1 MTNHELIVR
10 YFDSLNARD
19 WAGFSALLDEHVVYE
34 MPQTRE
40 RVRGREAYVDFNV
53 TYPAAWKLEPVR
65 IIADES
71 RGSSEFKCFVE
82 NEVLV
87 AIAFFEFNGEK
98 IVRITDYWPEAYEP
112 PARASRFVERV

>member
-1 MTNHELIVR
+1 MTNRDLIVR
-10 YFDSLNARD
+10 YFDTLNARD
-19 WAGFSALLDEHVVYE
+19 WDGFSGLLDEQVVYE

-40 RVRGREAYVDFNV
+40 RVRGREAYVDFNA

-65 IIADES
+65 IIVDES

-82 NEVLV
+82 SEVLV
-87 AIAFFEFNGEK
+87 AIAFFEFSDDR
-98 IVRITDYWPEAYEP
+98 IVHITDYWPEPYEP